1 MNWFK
6 ANKEDLQKE
15 HPEATGAELTKF
27 GMRIYKSLT
36 ASGNSGNTSQSNG
49 KRKLDDSGSE
59 EKTPGVSKL
68 AKFGF
73 SK

>member
-6 ANKEDLQKE
+6 ANKEDLMKQ
-15 HPEATGAELTKF
+15 HPEVAPAELTKY

-36 ASGNSGNTSQSNG
+36 APGSSNTPPSG
-49 KRKLDDSGSE
+49 KRKLNDSGSE
-59 EKTPGVSKL
+59 EKSPAVSKL

-73 SK
+73 GK